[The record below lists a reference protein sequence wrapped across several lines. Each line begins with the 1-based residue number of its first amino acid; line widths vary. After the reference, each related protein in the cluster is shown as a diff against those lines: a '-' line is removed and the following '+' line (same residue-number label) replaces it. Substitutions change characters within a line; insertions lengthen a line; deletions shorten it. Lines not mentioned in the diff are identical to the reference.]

1 MNLAT
6 GPLLG
11 RIGAAVLTQAVLSYV
26 SVIEE
31 NLQVSPSRPPSSSRA
46 SHLLR
51 GVTHA
56 RIPLQRQRL
65 TVSRDTEKRFP
76 IVHRVSL

>member
-31 NLQVSPSRPPSSSRA
+31 NLQVSFPSAPGSHTRTHPTSKAETDSESRY
-46 SHLLR
+46 
-51 GVTHA
+51 
-56 RIPLQRQRL
+56 
-65 TVSRDTEKRFP
+65 
-76 IVHRVSL
+76 